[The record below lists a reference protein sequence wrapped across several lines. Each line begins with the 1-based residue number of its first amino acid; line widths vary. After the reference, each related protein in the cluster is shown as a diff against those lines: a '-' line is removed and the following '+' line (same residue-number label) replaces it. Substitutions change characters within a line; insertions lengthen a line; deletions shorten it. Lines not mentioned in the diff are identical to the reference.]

1 MKRVLIFAFLLA
13 VVSTS
18 GGFAQK
24 KIGKELFLGVK
35 GGTTW
40 SRLSIDPNIK
50 QTMGMGYL
58 GGVSMRYAEEKFF
71 GVIVELNF
79 AQHGWKEDF
88 AEETNP
94 YRYRRVLNYL
104 ELPFLAHIYFGNRA
118 FRFFINL
125 GPQIGLCIGENSIS
139 NFNYAEPPAFDL
151 PRETTHYAKGVEHPF
166 DYGLTGGGGF
176 EIRIRERHA
185 ILVEARYYFGLG
197 DIFNNRSSDYF
208 SVSSNQSIL
217 LSLSYMVNIKK
228 QKNRPAAIRYGS
240 LY

>member
-1 MKRVLIFAFLLA
+1 MKRILTLLLLLVA
-13 VVSTS
+13 VSS
-18 GGFAQK
+18 GADAQK
-24 KIGKELFLGVK
+24 KISKELFLGVK

-40 SRLSIDPNIK
+40 SRLSINPNIK
-50 QTMGMGYL
+50 QTFGMGYL

-88 AEETNP
+88 SDEMAS
-94 YRYRRVLNYL
+94 YDYRRTLNYI
-104 ELPFLAHIYFGNRA
+104 ELPFLAHIYFGNKA

-125 GPQIGLCIGENSIS
+125 GPQIGLCIGENTVS
-139 NFNYAEPPAFDL
+139 NFNYAEPPAFDIT
-151 PRETTHYAKGVEHPF
+151 RETQHYTKGVEHPF

-176 EIRIRERHA
+176 EIRIKEKHA

-197 DIFNNRSSDYF
+197 DIFNNRSADYF

-217 LSLSYMVNIKK
+217 LSLSYMINIKK
-228 QKNRPAAIRYGS
+228 HKPKPVPVRTDLIY
-240 LY
+240 